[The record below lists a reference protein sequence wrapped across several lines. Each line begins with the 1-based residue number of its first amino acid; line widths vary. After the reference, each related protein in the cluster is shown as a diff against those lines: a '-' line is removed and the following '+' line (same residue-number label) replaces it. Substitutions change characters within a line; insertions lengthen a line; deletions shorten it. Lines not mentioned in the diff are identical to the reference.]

1 MEKKTKL
8 PREAGE
14 HTSCCRA
21 TERNLADNNGQ
32 QQLIYLVVEQNIVV
46 EILVAETPHELWLRE
61 GVSIRKG
68 FSSLLG
74 TAAL

>member
-8 PREAGE
+8 PQEAGE

-21 TERNLADNNGQ
+21 TARNLADNKGQ

-46 EILVAETPHELWLRE
+46 EILVAETPHKLRLKE
-61 GVSIRKG
+61 GVSTRKE